1 MTTTD
6 TRPSPSPLQQDYQR
20 FLLLGSRRAPYTLH
34 VHETGYRSGTVSYTH
49 LTLPTILLV

>member
-34 VHETGYRSGTVSYTH
+34 VHETGYLSLIH
-49 LTLPTILLV
+49 I